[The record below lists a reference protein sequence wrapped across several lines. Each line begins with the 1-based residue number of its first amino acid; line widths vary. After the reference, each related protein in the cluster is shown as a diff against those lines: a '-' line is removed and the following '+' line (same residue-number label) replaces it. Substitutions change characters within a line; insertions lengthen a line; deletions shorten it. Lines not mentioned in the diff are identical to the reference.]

1 MGKKTAETKNSAKAT
16 TKQGHRYTVKSVIAE
31 DQRKYIEEVREWL
44 HDSLRGK
51 GKIVGGPVNKIKD
64 TTFF

>member
-1 MGKKTAETKNSAKAT
+1 MAKRNEEEKKPKKVKAKEYHYKIKT
-16 TKQGHRYTVKSVIAE
+16 VIAE

-51 GKIVGGPVNKIKD
+51 GKIVGGPI
-64 TTFF
+64 

>member
-1 MGKKTAETKNSAKAT
+1 VRKKTAETKNSEKAT
-16 TKQGHRYTVKSVIAE
+16 KLGHRYTVKSVIAE

-51 GKIVGGPVNKIKD
+51 GKIVGGPI
-64 TTFF
+64 

>member
-1 MGKKTAETKNSAKAT
+1 VAKRNEEEKKSKKVTAKEY
-16 TKQGHRYTVKSVIAE
+16 RYTLKTVIAE

-51 GKIVGGPVNKIKD
+51 GKIVGGPV
-64 TTFF
+64 

>member
-1 MGKKTAETKNSAKAT
+1 MAKKREQSKKSKKVTE
-16 TKQGHRYTVKSVIAE
+16 GRRYILKTMIAD

-51 GKIVGGPVNKIKD
+51 GKIVGGPI
-64 TTFF
+64 